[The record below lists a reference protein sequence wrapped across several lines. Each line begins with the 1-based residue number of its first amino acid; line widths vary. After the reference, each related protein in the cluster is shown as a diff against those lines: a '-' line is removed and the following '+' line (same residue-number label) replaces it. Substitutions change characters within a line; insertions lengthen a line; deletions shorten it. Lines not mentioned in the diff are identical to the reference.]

1 MTFPT
6 RHSLA
11 DGAISPLSRFAR
23 LDLSEDRAAAIAPV
37 VDGVM
42 ALIDTLDSIDV
53 GETPPATAF
62 DARWE

>member
-1 MTFPT
+1 MTFPA
-6 RHSLA
+6 RNSLA
-11 DGAISPLSRFAR
+11 DGAISPVSRFAR
-23 LDLSEDRAAAIAPV
+23 LDLDEERAAVIAPV

-42 ALIDTLDSIDV
+42 GLIDTLDSIDV